1 MVEDSLSKTKKHKRY
16 KRQAQNESTT
26 QEYQDYQDYIN
37 FYGTDALQEDT
48 ANDKKKG
55 DKINGLPREIHC
67 DLVQTLKTLC
77 AEYSILE
84 LWNYDV
90 SVIRNLTREDIINDL
105 NMVKKSPVT
114 GYEADFLK
122 FLGGKKYNLSG
133 SVVGASS
140 LLIIWNTEWDTDKLE
155 DSNKILGIEWD
166 IADPFTMQWESDVIN
181 NLLSQT
187 KKMQDNGQ
195 GFELYFNLVRR

>member
-1 MVEDSLSKTKKHKRY
+1 VEGFLSKTNNHKRY
-16 KRQAQNESTT
+16 KRQAKNESTT
-26 QEYQDYQDYIN
+26 QEYQDYTDYTN
-37 FYGTDALQEDT
+37 FYGTDALQEDN
-48 ANDKKKG
+48 ADDKKKD

-77 AEYSILE
+77 AEHSILE

-122 FLGGKKYNLSG
+122 FIVGKRYNLSG
-133 SVVGASS
+133 SVVGAAS

-155 DSNKILGIEWD
+155 DSWELTLIKQIPSQCSGSQMSLTVCCLRQRKCKI
-166 IADPFTMQWESDVIN
+166 M
-181 NLLSQT
+181 
-187 KKMQDNGQ
+187 
-195 GFELYFNLVRR
+195 VRDLNSTLTLFKGRNV